1 VDRNISGGDAL
12 GMTKPHAE
20 LTTRKLFARNVRAL
34 RRARE
39 ISQEELADAA
49 ELSRTYVSSVERGER
64 NISID
69 NIGKLAAALGATP
82 MALLDPELAKRLRGE

>member
-1 VDRNISGGDAL
+1 
-12 GMTKPHAE
+12 MTKPHAE

-39 ISQEELADAA
+39 ISQEELAHLA

-69 NIGKLAAALGATP
+69 NIGKLATALGTTP
-82 MALLDPELAKRLRGE
+82 MALLDPDLAKRLRGE

>member
-1 VDRNISGGDAL
+1 
-12 GMTKPHAE
+12 MTKLDAE
-20 LTTRKLFARNVRAL
+20 LATRKLFARNVRAL

-39 ISQEELADAA
+39 ISQEELAHSA

-69 NIGKLAAALGATP
+69 NIGKLAQALGTTP
-82 MALLDPELAKRLRGE
+82 MALLDPDLSKRLRGD